1 MPRRVSE
8 GKKANWRLIIGVV
21 LFVTLLFSIGYAL
34 INYFGAPEQAQE
46 GVKSRSDYAL
56 MLTQCL
62 LGVVVMF
69 LPSIIQKKWSVAIP
83 NYMYVCYFVFLY
95 CAIYLGE
102 VRNFY
107 YLIPNWD
114 TILHGFSGAM
124 LGALGFSLVSMLN
137 KEPRIQMQLSPV
149 FVALFAF
156 CFALAAGVA
165 WEIYEYT
172 FDGAM
177 GLNMQKFALESGV
190 QLVGRE
196 ALQDTMEDLITDAV
210 GAFIPCAIGFLLLRR
225 QRKREQRAESVE
237 E

>member
-1 MPRRVSE
+1 MQKADRMQAGAVRAIWKALSDAQTAKNGRIVKMPRRVSE

-114 TILHGFSGAM
+114 TILHGFSAVSYTH
-124 LGALGFSLVSMLN
+124 LGTERADRG
-137 KEPRIQMQLSPV
+137 
-149 FVALFAF
+149 
-156 CFALAAGVA
+156 
-165 WEIYEYT
+165 
-172 FDGAM
+172 
-177 GLNMQKFALESGV
+177 SGKSG
-190 QLVGRE
+190 QYQSGDRW
-196 ALQDTMEDLITDAV
+196 I
-210 GAFIPCAIGFLLLRR
+210 
-225 QRKREQRAESVE
+225 
-237 E
+237 